1 MIICC
6 PISSVGLV
14 WSGVVCCGM
23 LRCAV
28 ACCGVHLSSG
38 VKLFGVTQRELVG
51 EGVRRLLPH
60 PICNYAQVGAHPYSS
75 VDHTIWDT
83 HSVLLT
89 VCVVVNSQPYLA
101 LRDTLC
107 SREAYGVRPELKE
120 QKNDSFSFPLPL
132 CRSSWTAAAPT
143 ARPRVHPP

>member
-1 MIICC
+1 MPISISC

-14 WSGVVCCGM
+14 VCCCAVCCTSVVCCCVVCCGLLWYAEVCCAI

-75 VDHTIWDT
+75 LAAVDHAIWDT
-83 HSVLLT
+83 HSVLNESFFCSLCLGLT
-89 VCVVVNSQPYLA
+89 P
-101 LRDTLC
+101 
-107 SREAYGVRPELKE
+107 
-120 QKNDSFSFPLPL
+120 
-132 CRSSWTAAAPT
+132 
-143 ARPRVHPP
+143 